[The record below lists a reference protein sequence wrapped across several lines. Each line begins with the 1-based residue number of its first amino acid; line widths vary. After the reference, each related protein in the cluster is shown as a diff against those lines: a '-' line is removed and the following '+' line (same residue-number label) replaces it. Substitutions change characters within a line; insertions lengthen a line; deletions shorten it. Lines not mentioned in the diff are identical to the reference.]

1 MVLVASFFLPPPAG
15 AGGAGSGE
23 AADDSPG
30 EVIFL
35 LVLRLH
41 GRRT

>member
-1 MVLVASFFLPPPAG
+1 MVVASFFLPA
-15 AGGAGSGE
+15 AVGGDGSVV
-23 AADDSPG
+23 ADDSPG

>member
-1 MVLVASFFLPPPAG
+1 MVVASFFLPAAG
-15 AGGAGSGE
+15 DGDGSVV
-23 AADDSPG
+23 ADDSPG

>member
-1 MVLVASFFLPPPAG
+1 MVVASFFLPAAAG
-15 AGGAGSGE
+15 DGDGSVV
-23 AADDSPG
+23 ADDSPG